1 MPGSQGRATPPMPLM
16 PLVTVDALRNT
27 IGTISPKPRVTIA
40 R

>member
-1 MPGSQGRATPPMPLM
+1 MPFGPSVYL
-16 PLVTVDALRNT
+16 LELRIT